1 VKWIGHGVLLILLAL
16 GEVAQAG
23 QDPIER
29 LAQEGAI
36 VTARWRQGPLPADPE
51 RAEWRGIE
59 AAQVRLYPQSSVK
72 PGSAAQEPMKLDVR
86 AFYNGKELALRLEW
100 ADGGRSAA
108 HDIGRFPDAVAV
120 QWPVRYGVG
129 MRLPYVGMG
138 HEGHAVALWLW
149 RADGRAETLAAEG
162 FGSLTPQ
169 PSDGVIARSVWD
181 RGRWK
186 VVFKRSLAAPQGA
199 FVRLEPAS
207 AGLVPL
213 AFAVWNGEAGQRDG
227 DKFLS
232 SWLFLHFQRG
242 KVDPEYA
249 KSLVWDPKVKGSP
262 EAGKALMTTK
272 GCMACHAHPGN
283 PIPAEVGPDLT
294 WAGAIHRPEYL
305 LESIREPSAVIAPHR
320 SFRAVAEGKQVST
333 MPKLDLSA
341 EELLHLVEYLRALG
355 SEGK

>member
-1 VKWIGHGVLLILLAL
+1 MLLILLVL

-23 QDPIER
+23 QDPMEW
-29 LAQEGAI
+29 LALEGAI
-36 VTARWRQGPLPADPE
+36 ITARWRPGPLPVDPA

-72 PGSAAQEPMKLDVR
+72 PGSAAQEPVKLDVR
-86 AFYNGKELALRLEW
+86 ALYNGKELALSMEW
-100 ADGGRSAA
+100 ADGGRSAT

-120 QWPVRYGVG
+120 QWPIRYGAGV
-129 MRLPYVGMG
+129 RLPYVGMG
-138 HEGHAVALWLW
+138 HKGHAVALWFW
-149 RADGRAETLAAEG
+149 RAGGSAEMLAAEG

-199 FVRLEPAS
+199 YVRLEPAS

-232 SWLFLHFQRG
+232 PWLLLNFQRG
-242 KVDPEYA
+242 KVDAEYA
-249 KSLVWDPKVKGSP
+249 KSLVWAPRIKGDP
-262 EAGKALMTTK
+262 EAGKALMTAK
-272 GCMACHAHPGN
+272 GCVACHSYPGN
-283 PIPAEVGPDLT
+283 PIRAETGPDLT

-305 LESIREPSAVIAPHR
+305 LESIREPSAVIVPHP
-320 SFRAVAEGKQVST
+320 SFHAVVEGKQVST
-333 MPKLDLSA
+333 MPKLDMPA
-341 EELLHLVEYLRALG
+341 EEVFHIVEHLRTLG
-355 SEGK
+355 IEGK